1 MFVYRITH
9 VTYFMYVGMYFMYVG
24 MYVYFVMLLECMYM
38 YCAYRFYM
46 ALLESIHQLEG

>member
-9 VTYFMYVGMYFMYVG
+9 VTYFMYVG